1 MSTILFID
9 FAQSARIAANR
20 YGATRAKS
28 MQDKPESPIAAIL
41 ARIDARHFVDKIGAR
56 QKQHHVARGSNA

>member
-9 FAQSARIAANR
+9 FAQSARIAANQH
-20 YGATRAKS
+20 GATRAKS

-41 ARIDARHFVDKIGAR
+41 VRIGAGYFVDKTGAR
-56 QKQHHVARGSNA
+56 RKRHRIARGSNT